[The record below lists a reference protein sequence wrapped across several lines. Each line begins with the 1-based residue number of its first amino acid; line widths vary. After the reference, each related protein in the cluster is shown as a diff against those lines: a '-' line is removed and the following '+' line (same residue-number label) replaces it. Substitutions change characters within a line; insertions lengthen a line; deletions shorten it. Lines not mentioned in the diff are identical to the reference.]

1 MDIWNLV
8 LLRPMLN
15 GLIVLYHV
23 FFSNFGI
30 AIVIFT
36 VLIRLLM
43 LPLTMKQQGASKRM
57 ADLQPKMQEIQK
69 KYKDPK
75 KRSEEQMKLYREFG
89 MNPLGCVWPMLIQMP
104 IWFGLFQSVT
114 KAVAATP
121 EELLNLSQL
130 LYPWQLIQQTV
141 PLGNHFLW
149 LNLAQPDPTGFVL
162 PILVGASMWL
172 QQKMTPTL
180 SVDPKQSQMNEMMQW
195 MMPVMFAFFTM
206 SFPSGLALYWV
217 TSNVIGIV
225 MQGFISGWGSLRFSL
240 PKFRAPV
247 KREQMALEAPSQD
260 KDTVALSSTDDNPP
274 ARAGKRKIY
283 GKAGGKRKNSRGSDR
298 ARPRAAKRQPRGS
311 GSRSP

>member
-1 MDIWNLV
+1 MGSLGLLGDIWNLV

-15 GLIVLYHV
+15 GLIILYHI

-30 AIVIFT
+30 AIVVFT
-36 VLIRLLM
+36 VIVRLLM
-43 LPLTMKQQGASKRM
+43 LPLTLKQQGASKRM
-57 ADLQPKMQEIQK
+57 ADLQPKLQEIQK

-75 KRSEEQMKLYREFG
+75 KRSEEQMRLYREFG
-89 MNPLGCVWPMLIQMP
+89 MNPVGCVWPMLIQMP

-149 LNLAQPDPTGFVL
+149 LNLAQPDSTGFVL

-172 QQKMTPTL
+172 QQKMTPMP
-180 SVDPKQSQMNEMMQW
+180 SVDPKQSQMNDMMQW

-240 PKFRAPV
+240 PKLRAPV
-247 KREQMALEAPSQD
+247 KKEQTALEAASQSGGEGAPNSKDD
-260 KDTVALSSTDDNPP
+260 KSPV
-274 ARAGKRKIY
+274 RAEKRRIH
-283 GKAGGKRKNSRGSDR
+283 GKAGGKRKNSRGSRR
-298 ARPRAAKRQPRGS
+298 ARPRAVKRQP
-311 GSRSP
+311 